1 MKKKVVIFGAAGY
14 IGSVL
19 CKFLLHKNYEII
31 AIDNLIYNNFFS
43 IKDLHKEKNFTFINN
58 KEKKIKKIKNLIL
71 SSNYVVYL
79 AGLVGDPIT
88 KKYPKL
94 SKYHNLSYISQIL
107 KLLKKNKDLSKF
119 IFISTCSNYGLIKKN
134 ILAKES
140 YKLKPLSLYAK
151 QKVKIENILLK
162 SEYKK
167 INPVILRFA
176 TAFGLSPRMRFDLT
190 VNQFTKS
197 LFLKEKL
204 EVYDPETWRPY
215 CHVKDFCRL
224 ILIVIKSKNSK
235 IIGNVFNAGGNS
247 NNFTKKGIIQLIKK
261 NIKKTKITYKKFDVD
276 PRNYKVDFS
285 KVKKFLNFKPKYS
298 VEYGIKEIINA
309 LKNKK
314 IRNLNKKNLF
324 GNYKI

>member
-1 MKKKVVIFGAAGY
+1 MF
-14 IGSVL
+14 
-19 CKFLLHKNYEII
+19 
-31 AIDNLIYNNFFS
+31 
-43 IKDLHKEKNFTFINN
+43 
-58 KEKKIKKIKNLIL
+58 
-71 SSNYVVYL
+71 
-79 AGLVGDPIT
+79 
-88 KKYPKL
+88 KL
-94 SKYHNLSYISQIL
+94 WF
-107 KLLKKNKDLSKF
+107 D
-119 IFISTCSNYGLIKKN
+119 KKN

-140 YKLKPLSLYAK
+140 HKLKPLSLYAK

-162 SEYKK
+162 SEYRK

-197 LFLKEKL
+197 LFSKEKL

-261 NIKKTKITYKKFDVD
+261 NIKNTEITYKKFDVD

-285 KVKKFLNFKPKYS
+285 KVKKILNFKPKYS